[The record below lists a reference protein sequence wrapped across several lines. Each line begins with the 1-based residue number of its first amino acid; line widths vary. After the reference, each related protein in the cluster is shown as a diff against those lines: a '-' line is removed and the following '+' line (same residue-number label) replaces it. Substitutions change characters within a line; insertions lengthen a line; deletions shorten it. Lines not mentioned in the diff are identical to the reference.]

1 MAYGLLQTGPWLLS
15 TITTLII
22 LHARYC
28 RALPFER
35 SNQTTDERL
44 NNHTALN
51 MLGIACVSFCVY
63 WTARII
69 CQSSSE
75 PYKFNTAASVS
86 YIYNKYGHKHWVKLM
101 FIFVCIIWGVKWER
115 KKIIDLRELLSRLV
129 LHHKQCYSL
138 LFPAQ
143 ARPRSWLSYDYGM
156 MHSAKISNKEVCA
169 KP

>member
-63 WTARII
+63 WTARIV

-86 YIYNKYGHKHWVKLM
+86 YIYKKYGHKHWVKLM
-101 FIFVCIIWGVKWER
+101 FIFVCIIWGVNWER
-115 KKIIDLRELLSRLV
+115 KKSLTSVSSYLASCCIISSVTASFFQPKLGQG
-129 LHHKQCYSL
+129 H
-138 LFPAQ
+138 
-143 ARPRSWLSYDYGM
+143 G
-156 MHSAKISNKEVCA
+156 
-169 KP
+169 